1 VRGSLRHRWFTP
13 YAFIAPAMLVLG
25 VFFLWAMV
33 QVVWF
38 SFTRYTPFQ
47 PPTFI
52 GLANYQQLLSS
63 ERFWSCMLNSAVYLL
78 VTPALIFLSLSAA
91 MIVESGIRAGK
102 WLRLLLFLPVVTPT
116 IVAAVGWRLVLNPDQ
131 GLVNTVLTGVGLP
144 RIAWLTDYPWT
155 LISAMLVTLWK
166 GFGFYMMVFLAGL
179 LAVPRELREAAA
191 IDGAGRWG
199 VFRLVVLPS
208 IWPVITLVFIISSI
222 SALKVFDEL
231 FVTVKGVPIEHQTAV
246 PLIYEEA
253 FGRGNFGLASAM
265 GITLF
270 VIILAF
276 SLVNLRISRA
286 NQANQGAA

>member
-1 VRGSLRHRWFTP
+1 MPAHRTHHP
-13 YAFIAPAMLVLG
+13 LAPAAFLAPAALVLG
-25 VFFLWAMV
+25 VFFAGSLA
-33 QVVWF
+33 QVTYL
-38 SFTRYTPFQ
+38 SFTRYTAFSGPDWVGFDNY
-47 PPTFI
+47 TRL
-52 GLANYQQLLSS
+52 LASG
-63 ERFWSCMLNSAVYLL
+63 RFWGALLNSALYLL
-78 VTPALIFLSLSAA
+78 VTPAIIVLSLLAA
-91 MIVESGIRAGK
+91 LAVDVRLRGMS
-102 WLRLLLFLPVVTPT
+102 WLRLALFLPVVTPT